1 MHIYKK
7 RSSES
12 NICIVN
18 ERVNGVGLY
27 NHDYDMTLMWAS
39 EPTYCIQNN
48 VNVNIM
54 SVGKVKL

>member
-18 ERVNGVGLY
+18 VRVNGVGLY
-27 NHDYDMTLMWAS
+27 NHDYDMTLMWTS